1 MKFSAL
7 QENLK
12 IGLGFVGHVA
22 GKNVNLPV
30 LNNILIEAREG
41 KIKLTTTNL
50 EIGISSVVRG
60 KIDVDGVFT
69 VDAKILT
76 DYISLLPNQRV
87 DMVLDGVRL
96 AVECNDYKTK
106 INGQSAEDFPL
117 IPQVE
122 RTAICKIRADEFKR
136 ALAQVVFAAATSDTR
151 LELAGVLFLFND
163 KELVLAATD
172 SFRLTEKKLKNLSIG
187 AELANKRFIVPIK
200 TLQEVIRILSGSKDG
215 EAGDE
220 MEIYFSENQVLFVH
234 GTTEL
239 VSRLIEGNY
248 PDYKQIIPTQNKT
261 KAIVKIDEL
270 MRAVKASSLFSKTGI
285 NDVNL
290 DFPKNKA
297 KMMISAASGQ
307 SGENM
312 AEVEAKISGDDNSM
326 VLNYRYL
333 LDGLNN
339 LNEPSAVVMMVDG
352 NTPCVIRPELDD
364 SYQYI
369 IMPIKQ

>member
-1 MKFSAL
+1 
-7 QENLK
+7 
-12 IGLGFVGHVA
+12 
-22 GKNVNLPV
+22 
-30 LNNILIEAREG
+30 
-41 KIKLTTTNL
+41 
-50 EIGISSVVRG
+50 
-60 KIDVDGVFT
+60 
-69 VDAKILT
+69 
-76 DYISLLPNQRV
+76 
-87 DMVLDGVRL
+87 
-96 AVECNDYKTK
+96 
-106 INGQSAEDFPL
+106 
-117 IPQVE
+117 
-122 RTAICKIRADEFKR
+122 CKIRADEFKR

-172 SFRLTEKKLKNLSIG
+172 SFRLTEKKLKNLSLTG
-187 AELANKRFIVPIK
+187 DLANKRFIVPTK
-200 TLQEVIRILSGSKDG
+200 TLQEVIRILSGGRDG

-220 MEIYFSENQVLFVH
+220 MEIYFSENQVLFVY

-248 PDYKQIIPTQNKT
+248 PDYQQIIPAQNKT
-261 KAIVKIDEL
+261 KATVKVEEL
-270 MRAVKASSLFSKTGI
+270 VRAVKASSLFSKTGI

-290 DFPKNKA
+290 DFPKNKT

-312 AEVEAKISGDDNSM
+312 AEVEAKISGDDNSV

-352 NTPCVIRPELDD
+352 NTPCIVRPELDD
-364 SYQYI
+364 SYLYI

>member
-12 IGLGFVGHVA
+12 TGLGFVGHVA

-30 LNNILIEAREG
+30 LNNVLIEARDG
-41 KIKLTTTNL
+41 KIKFTTTNL

-60 KIDVDGVFT
+60 KIEADGVFT

-76 DYISLLPNQRV
+76 DYVNLLPNQRV
-87 DMVLDGVRL
+87 DLVLDGARL
-96 AVECNDYKTK
+96 SVECDDYKTK

-117 IPQVE
+117 IPQVD
-122 RTAICKIRADEFKR
+122 RTAVCKIRAEELKK
-136 ALAQVVFAAATSDTR
+136 ALAQVVFAAATSETR
-151 LELAGVLFLFND
+151 LELAGVLFLFNT
-163 KELVLAATD
+163 KELILAATD
-172 SFRLTEKKLKNLSIG
+172 SFRLTEKKLKNLSLDNS
-187 AELANKRFIVPIK
+187 LANKRFIIPIK
-200 TLQEVIRILSGSKDG
+200 TLQEVIRVLSGGRDG
-215 EAGDE
+215 ESGDE
-220 MEIYFSENQVLFVH
+220 VEIYFSENQVLFVY

-248 PDYKQIIPTQNKT
+248 PDYQQIVPTQTKT

-312 AEVEAKISGDDNSM
+312 AEVEAKISGEDNFV

-339 LNEPSAVVMMVDG
+339 LGEPSAVVMMVDG
-352 NTPCVIRPELDD
+352 NTPCIIRPELDD
-364 SYQYI
+364 SYLYI

>member
-12 IGLGFVGHVA
+12 TGLGYVGHAA
-22 GKNVNLPV
+22 GKNVNLPI
-30 LNNILIEAREG
+30 LNNVLIEARDG

-50 EIGISSVVRG
+50 EVGISGVVRG
-60 KIDVDGVFT
+60 KIEADGVFT
-69 VDAKILT
+69 VDAKILA

-87 DMVLDGVRL
+87 DLALDGMRL
-96 AVECNDYKTK
+96 SVECDNYKTK

-122 RTAICKIRADEFKR
+122 RTALCKIRADEFKR

-172 SFRLTEKKLKNLSIG
+172 SFRLTEKKLKNLSLTG
-187 AELANKRFIVPIK
+187 DLANKRFIVPTK
-200 TLQEVIRILSGSKDG
+200 TLQEVIRILSGGRDG

-220 MEIYFSENQVLFVH
+220 MEIYFSENQVLFVY

-248 PDYKQIIPTQNKT
+248 PDYQQIIPAQNKT
-261 KAIVKIDEL
+261 KATVKVEEL
-270 MRAVKASSLFSKTGI
+270 VRAVKASSLFSKTGI

-290 DFPKNKA
+290 DFPKNKT

-312 AEVEAKISGDDNSM
+312 AEVEAKISGDDNSV

-352 NTPCVIRPELDD
+352 NTPCIVRPELDD
-364 SYQYI
+364 SYLYI

>member
-12 IGLGFVGHVA
+12 TGLGYVGHAA
-22 GKNVNLPV
+22 GKNVNLPI
-30 LNNILIEAREG
+30 LNNVLIEARDG

-50 EIGISSVVRG
+50 EVGISSVVRG
-60 KIDVDGVFT
+60 KIEADGVFT
-69 VDAKILT
+69 VDAKILA

-87 DMVLDGVRL
+87 DLALDGMRL
-96 AVECNDYKTK
+96 SVECDNYKTK

-122 RTAICKIRADEFKR
+122 RTALCKIRADEFKR
-136 ALAQVVFAAATSDTR
+136 ALAQVVFAAAISDTR

-172 SFRLTEKKLKNLSIG
+172 SFRLTEKKLKNLSLDG
-187 AELANKRFIVPIK
+187 ALANKKFIVPTK
-200 TLQEVIRILSGSKDG
+200 TLQEVIRILSGGRDG

-220 MEIYFSENQVLFVH
+220 MEIYFSENQVLFVY

-248 PDYKQIIPTQNKT
+248 PDYQQIIPAQNKT
-261 KAIVKIDEL
+261 KAIVKVEEL
-270 MRAVKASSLFSKTGI
+270 VRAVKASSLFSKTGI

-290 DFPKNKA
+290 DFPKNKS
-297 KMMISAASGQ
+297 KMMISATSGQ

-312 AEVEAKISGDDNSM
+312 AEVEAKISGDDNSV

-339 LNEPSAVVMMVDG
+339 LNEPSAVVMMMDG
-352 NTPCVIRPELDD
+352 NTPCIIRPELDD
-364 SYQYI
+364 SYLYI

>member
-12 IGLGFVGHVA
+12 TGLGLVSHVA
-22 GKNVNLPV
+22 GKNINLPV
-30 LNNILIEAREG
+30 LNNVLIEAREG
-41 KIKLTTTNL
+41 KIRLTATNL

-60 KIDVDGVFT
+60 KIDADGVFT
-69 VDAKILT
+69 VDSKILT
-76 DYISLLPNQRV
+76 DYVGLLPNQRV
-87 DMVLDGVRL
+87 DLVLDGARL
-96 AVECNDYKTK
+96 IVECDDYKTK

-122 RTAICKIRADEFKR
+122 RTALCKIRAEELKK

-151 LELAGVLFLFND
+151 LELAGVLFLFNEN
-163 KELVLAATD
+163 ELVLAATD
-172 SFRLTEKKLKNLSIG
+172 SFRLTEKRLKNLSIG
-187 AELANKRFIVPIK
+187 KGLVGKRFIVPLK
-200 TLQEVIRILSGSKDG
+200 TLQEVIRILSGGKDG

-220 MEIYFSENQVLFVH
+220 MEIYFSENQVLFIH

-248 PDYKQIIPTQNKT
+248 PDYQQIIPTQHKT
-261 KAIVKIDEL
+261 KVIVKIDEL
-270 MRAVKASSLFSKTGI
+270 TRAVKASSLFSKTGI

-290 DFPKNKA
+290 DFPKNKT

-307 SGENM
+307 SGENV
-312 AEVEAKISGDDNSM
+312 AEVEAKISGNDNSM

-339 LNEPSAVVMMVDG
+339 LNEPSAVMMMVDG

>member
-1 MKFSAL
+1 
-7 QENLK
+7 
-12 IGLGFVGHVA
+12 
-22 GKNVNLPV
+22 
-30 LNNILIEAREG
+30 
-41 KIKLTTTNL
+41 L

-76 DYISLLPNQRV
+76 DYIGLLPNQRV
-87 DMVLDGVRL
+87 DLVLDGVRL
-96 AVECNDYKTK
+96 AVECDDYKTK

-122 RTAICKIRADEFKR
+122 RTATCKIRADEFKR

-187 AELANKRFIVPIK
+187 SELANKRFIVPIK
-200 TLQEVIRILSGSKDG
+200 TLQEVIRILSGGKDG